1 MANYLLRMR
10 IVAGG
15 HGKVSVRSDDVRL
28 LLRDRDELEM
38 SLAEIADRLGTTK
51 QTVHRI
57 QQRALAKLR
66 AALEDVDKP
75 ATNLMR
81 PGCTQTQKR

>member
-1 MANYLLRMR
+1 MAERWS
-10 IVAGG
+10 GPG
-15 HGKVSVRSDDVRL
+15 T
-28 LLRDRDELEM
+28 EM
-38 SLAEIADRLGTTK
+38 SRAEIAERLGTTK

-57 QQRALAKLR
+57 ERKALAKLR

-81 PGCTQTQKR
+81 PGCIRDPKR

>member
-1 MANYLLRMR
+1 
-10 IVAGG
+10 
-15 HGKVSVRSDDVRL
+15 
-28 LLRDRDELEM
+28 M
-38 SLAEIADRLGTTK
+38 SLSEIAERLGTTK

-57 QQRALAKLR
+57 ERKALAKLR

-81 PGCTQTQKR
+81 PGCTRDPKR

>member
-1 MANYLLRMR
+1 MAERWS
-10 IVAGG
+10 GPG
-15 HGKVSVRSDDVRL
+15 T
-28 LLRDRDELEM
+28 EM
-38 SLAEIADRLGTTK
+38 SLAEIAERLGTTK

-75 ATNLMR
+75 TTNPMQ
-81 PGCTQTQKR
+81 PGCMPDEER